1 MLKILIVEDDLLFAK
16 ELSAMLE
23 KNPCKVVGV
32 ANKYEKAVELFDKL
46 HPDFVFIDIELKGIK
61 TGIDFANYMNET
73 TRLPFIYL
81 TRFYGSKYQEYF
93 NKANDTNHYN
103 FLTKLKVD
111 EADIWHHVEVAV
123 DKFRREN
130 NLLIEGFDNGYVLR
144 GNIYLKSKEYN
155 TYQQVALSTIV
166 YINYADPFCI
176 VHTTKEQYFLRKSL
190 TQVVQALQCAYIL
203 QISATHAVNV
213 NFIKGV
219 SKSESLLTVGSSF
232 DVKIGRQ
239 YKNTLMKHL
248 PQL

>member
-1 MLKILIVEDDLLFAK
+1 MLKILILEDDLLFAK
-16 ELSAMLE
+16 DLSQMLE
-23 KNPCKVVGV
+23 KHPCKVIGI

-46 HPDFVFIDIELKGIK
+46 QPEFVFIDIELKGTK
-61 TGIDFANYMNET
+61 TGIDFANYMNEA
-73 TRLPFIYL
+73 TRVPFIYL

-130 NLLIEGFDNGYVLR
+130 NLLIEGYENGYVQR
-144 GNIYLKSKEYN
+144 GFIYLKTKEYN
-155 TYQQVALSTIV
+155 TYQQVALSNVV

-176 VHTTKEQYFLRKSL
+176 VHTTDKQYFLRKSL
-190 TQVVQALQCAYIL
+190 VNVLQALQCAYIL
-203 QISATHAVNV
+203 QISATHAVNI

-219 SKSESLLTVGSSF
+219 SKSDSIITVGSSF

-239 YKNTLMKHL
+239 YKGVLLKHL
-248 PQL
+248 PQP